1 MCVKAPSPTLEGFR
15 ATFHQPALSTA
26 EIAWRWSFGT
36 AVSLLLI
43 LSFLVYLDT
52 LPVTNTD
59 LFFLR
64 SRHPFLISQA
74 IAHIMRGSA
83 LRFVLAGAV
92 LFATLAA
99 AWIVASAFG
108 RAVTVKW
115 LVDYF
120 GSRWREW
127 APGAEPSLR
136 SDEQRWD
143 FRSLLGLSVL
153 RVSVMMAAVIACLG
167 ASIVA
172 GFVSSAKHPRPGL
185 AFLLFIPLVCL
196 VWLSWSALNWFFSLA
211 SVFVVRDG
219 QDAFGGVAAAVK
231 IFRERMGPIVAVSC
245 WFGLAH
251 LTAFSLATTVVA
263 FPLSLAGIVPVG
275 VTLIGV
281 ALVTLLYF
289 AVVDWLYAAR
299 LAGYVAIIE
308 GPEVFP
314 QPEVLPKA
322 PVAPV
327 VPTSSTLALANKAEP
342 KGPLYAPIPSSD
354 DDILSDV
361 PLPPNES
368 GT

>member
-1 MCVKAPSPTLEGFR
+1 VLR
-15 ATFHQPALSTA
+15 QPALGTA

-36 AVSLLLI
+36 AVSVLLA

-52 LPVTNTD
+52 LPVTKAD

-64 SRHPFLISQA
+64 SRQPFLISQA
-74 IAHIMRGSA
+74 IAHILRGSA

-99 AWIVASAFG
+99 AWILACAFG

-120 GSRWREW
+120 GARWREW
-127 APGAEPSLR
+127 APGAELSLPA
-136 SDEQRWD
+136 DEQQWD
-143 FRSLLGLSVL
+143 FRSLLGLNVL

-172 GFVSSAKHPRPGL
+172 GFVSSAKNPRPGL

-196 VWLSWSALNWFFSLA
+196 VCLFWSALNWFFSLA

-219 QDAFGGVAAAVK
+219 QNTFGGVAAAVK

-314 QPEVLPKA
+314 QPDVLAQPPA
-322 PVAPV
+322 TPVAPV
-327 VPTSSTLALANKAEP
+327 TNTSALANKAEP
-342 KGPLYAPIPSSD
+342 KEPLYPPIPPSE

-361 PLPPNES
+361 PLPPDETS
-368 GT
+368 T